1 MSLELYFH
9 PLASYCWKVLVAL
22 YENETPFEPRTVD
35 LGSERERAELAALWP
50 MLKFPVL
57 HDHARDQVVP
67 ESTIINEYLALHYPG
82 RSVLVPCEP
91 DVAQQARLW
100 DRFFDQYVHEAM
112 QKIVLDKLRPAGQND
127 AFGVGAA
134 RSQLEVAY
142 GVVEQRMASRRW
154 ALGDDFTLADCA
166 AAPALHY
173 ANRVAPFGAK
183 RPHTAAYLA
192 RLEAR
197 PSFARV
203 LREAE
208 PYFHMFPG

>member
-9 PLASYCWKVLVAL
+9 PLASYCWKVLIAL
-22 YENETPFEPRTVD
+22 YENETAFEPRIVD
-35 LGSERERAELAALWP
+35 LSNERERAELAALWP
-50 MLKFPVL
+50 VMKFPL
-57 HDHARDQVVP
+57 LRERGRDQVVP
-67 ESTIINEYLALHYPG
+67 ESTIIIEHLALHYPG
-82 RSVLVPCEP
+82 PSALVPRE
-91 DVAQQARLW
+91 AEAALQARLW

-112 QKIVLDKLRPAGQND
+112 QKLVLDKLRPAGQND
-127 AFGVGAA
+127 AFGVAAA

-142 GVVEQRMASRRW
+142 GIVEQRMASRRW
-154 ALGDDFTLADCA
+154 ALGDDFTLADCS

-173 ANRVAPFGAK
+173 ANRVAPFGAE